1 MVWFTNPQRTL
12 LKGTSMKTLIHALVL
27 GIFATAA
34 SAQTAA
40 PATDTKA
47 KQETV
52 KEATE
57 KTTGYSGKAAAEGSA
72 KAAATKDTP
81 KTLPADKQAKQQ
93 AVKGATE
100 KTTGYSGKAAAEG
113 SAKAAADTTP
123 KAPPPKMSEH
133 EEALKKAAT
142 K

>member
-1 MVWFTNPQRTL
+1 VFDQPATNIVEG
-12 LKGTSMKTLIHALVL
+12 KSMKTLIHALVL
-27 GIFATAA
+27 GVFATAA

-40 PATDTKA
+40 PPTDTKA

-52 KEATE
+52 KAATE

-72 KAAATKDTP
+72 KAAATKDAP
-81 KTLPADKQAKQQ
+81 KALPPDKQVKQE

-113 SAKAAADTTP
+113 SAKAAADKTP
-123 KAPPPKMSEH
+123 RAPPPKMSEH
-133 EEALKKAAT
+133 EEALKKAA
-142 K
+142 KK